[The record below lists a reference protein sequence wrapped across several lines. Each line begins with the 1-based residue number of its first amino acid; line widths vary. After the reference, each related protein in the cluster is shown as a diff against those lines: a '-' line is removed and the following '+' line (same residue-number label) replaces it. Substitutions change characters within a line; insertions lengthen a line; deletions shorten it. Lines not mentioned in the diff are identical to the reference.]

1 MNDSYNFISQGKKWM
16 NDMWCHVFFNEF
28 GNYIR
33 LCFER
38 TLEKNPFIIIFL
50 KDHFY
55 VHVYNVC
62 YLHVYKLNHYDIKRI
77 FPEKIYLLSAHFYT
91 YFKFMTSSDNFV
103 NMAVFRGD
111 PCGIIC
117 LVITYMSLFYAD
129 YVVVRHLIIPSM
141 SNT

>member
-1 MNDSYNFISQGKKWM
+1 MNDSYNFISQGKKWT
-16 NDMWCHVFFNEF
+16 NDVMPRFFFKWIWKLYSSLLWANF
-28 GNYIR
+28 G
-33 LCFER
+33 
-38 TLEKNPFIIIFL
+38 KNPFIIIFL